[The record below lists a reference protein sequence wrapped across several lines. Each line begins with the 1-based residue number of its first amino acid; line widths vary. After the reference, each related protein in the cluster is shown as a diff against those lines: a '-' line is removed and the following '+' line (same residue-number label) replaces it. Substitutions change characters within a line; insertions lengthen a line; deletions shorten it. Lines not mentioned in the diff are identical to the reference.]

1 MPMPK
6 PRLGGK
12 LLRVEGPSGLLNDGS
27 VRGRVR
33 MKRPLL
39 VNVRR
44 RFMLVLMLSRLRASF
59 NFRAL
64 TSIAA
69 FGAPLGAW
77 LADAGPVAALSNGA
91 VIGAELDEPRG
102 TIAAEALKLTASAIM
117 GAMCMRPPDEFQRG
131 LEDLR
136 FVPLGTLPDPSRAD
150 GPLERYLKFDTRS
163 A

>member
-12 LLRVEGPSGLLNDGS
+12 LLRVEGPSDLLNVGS

-39 VNVRR
+39 NARR

-102 TIAAEALKLTASAIM
+102 TIAAVALKLTASAIM

-131 LEDLR
+131 LENLR

-150 GPLERYLKFDTRS
+150 GPSNAT
-163 A
+163 

>member
-1 MPMPK
+1 
-6 PRLGGK
+6 
-12 LLRVEGPSGLLNDGS
+12 
-27 VRGRVR
+27 

-39 VNVRR
+39 VNARR
-44 RFMLVLMLSRLRASF
+44 RFMLVLMLSGLRARF

-69 FGAPLGAW
+69 FGAPPGAR

-102 TIAAEALKLTASAIM
+102 TIVAAALKLTATAIM
-117 GAMCMRPPDEFQRG
+117 ATMCMRPPDELQRG
-131 LEDLR
+131 LENLR
-136 FVPLGTLPDPSRAD
+136 FAPLDTLLDPSRAD
-150 GPLERYLKFDTRS
+150 GPIERYLKFDTRS

>member
-1 MPMPK
+1 M
-6 PRLGGK
+6 
-12 LLRVEGPSGLLNDGS
+12 LRVEGPSDLLNVGS

-39 VNVRR
+39 VNARR

-77 LADAGPVAALSNGA
+77 LADGPVAALSNGA

-102 TIAAEALKLTASAIM
+102 TIAAAALKLTATAIM
-117 GAMCMRPPDEFQRG
+117 GTMCMRSPDELQRG
-131 LEDLR
+131 LEDLG
-136 FVPLGTLPDPSRAD
+136 FVSLGTLPDLSRAD

>member
-1 MPMPK
+1 M
-6 PRLGGK
+6 
-12 LLRVEGPSGLLNDGS
+12 RVGAPSDLLNAGS

-39 VNVRR
+39 VNARR
-44 RFMLVLMLSRLRASF
+44 RFMLVLILSRLRASF

-64 TSIAA
+64 TSIAV

-102 TIAAEALKLTASAIM
+102 TIAAAALKLMATAIM
-117 GAMCMRPPDEFQRG
+117 GTMCMRSPDELQRG
-131 LEDLR
+131 LEDLG
-136 FVPLGTLPDPSRAD
+136 FVSLGTLPDLSRAD